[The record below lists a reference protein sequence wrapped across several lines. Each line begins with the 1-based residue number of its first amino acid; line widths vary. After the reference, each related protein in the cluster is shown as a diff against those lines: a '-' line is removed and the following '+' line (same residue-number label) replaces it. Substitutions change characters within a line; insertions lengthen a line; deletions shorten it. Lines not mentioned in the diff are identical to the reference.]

1 MFRGRLVI
9 VGLAVLVAAT
19 AVPAGEV
26 KLHNWPVQFRYV
38 PLEVTSVDVVMD
50 IGYWIEIINQNE
62 VLKLQQISIDEY
74 EGSLDLQVRCNFN
87 LTFVSEI
94 VPNGTVGGTFSSGFV
109 NADIDA
115 PGGTT
120 TLTAT
125 LEDADISNVPG
136 GLFDVEVATIKVKVV
151 PR

>member
-1 MFRGRLVI
+1 M
-9 VGLAVLVAAT
+9 A
-19 AVPAGEV
+19 PAGEV

-38 PLEVTSVDVVMD
+38 PLEVTEVPVTMD
-50 IGYWIEIINQNE
+50 IGYWIEIVNQNK

-74 EGSLDLQVRCNFN
+74 EGSLDLEVRCNFN

-94 VPNGTVGGTFSSGFV
+94 VPNGTVGGTYSSSFV

-115 PGGTT
+115 PGGI
-120 TLTAT
+120 AT
-125 LEDADISNVPG
+125 LSAKLENADISGVPG
-136 GLFDVEVATIKVKVV
+136 GLFDVEVASIKVKVV

>member
-9 VGLAVLVAAT
+9 VGLAVLVAMT
-19 AVPAGEV
+19 AQAGEV

-38 PLEVTSVDVVMD
+38 PLEVTNVDVVMD
-50 IGYWIEIINQNE
+50 IGYWIEIINQNK
-62 VLKLQQISIDEY
+62 VLKLQQVSLREY

-94 VPNGTVGGTFSSGFV
+94 VPNGTVGGTYSSSFV
-109 NADIDA
+109 NPDIDA
-115 PGGTT
+115 PGGTA
-120 TLTAT
+120 TLQAR
-125 LEDADISNVPG
+125 LEDADIGSVQG
-136 GLFDVEVATIKVKVV
+136 GTFDVQVASIVVKVV